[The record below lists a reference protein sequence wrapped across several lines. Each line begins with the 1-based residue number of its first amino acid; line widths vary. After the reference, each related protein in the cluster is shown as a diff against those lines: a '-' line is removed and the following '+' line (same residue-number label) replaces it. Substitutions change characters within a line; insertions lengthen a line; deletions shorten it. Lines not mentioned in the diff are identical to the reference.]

1 MKGTNLDTDE
11 KINPLNKNKL
21 NHHEIDVLLG
31 NVEMDQYEEQVYPED
46 DEEEDVFIDIEEEPI
61 WT

>member
-11 KINPLNKNKL
+11 KINPLNKKVVDK
-21 NHHEIDVLLG
+21 HEIDILLG
-31 NVEMDQYEEQVYPED
+31 NVQMDQYEEQVYPEY
-46 DEEEDVFIDIEEEPI
+46 DEEEDVFIDIVEESI